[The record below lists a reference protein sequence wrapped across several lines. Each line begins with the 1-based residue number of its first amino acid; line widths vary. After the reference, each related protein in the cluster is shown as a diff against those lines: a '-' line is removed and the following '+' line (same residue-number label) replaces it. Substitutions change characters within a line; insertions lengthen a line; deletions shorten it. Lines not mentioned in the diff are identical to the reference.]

1 MSIGKNFEAAQQ
13 RKNARER
20 STDEIPLWKRL
31 KELPVPLLMIYGA
44 EDRGQAGKRAALFM
58 EMEPS
63 LRLEL
68 IDNARHMVM
77 WDAKELFANK
87 ILEFLSG

>member
-1 MSIGKNFEAAQQ
+1 
-13 RKNARER
+13 
-20 STDEIPLWKRL
+20 
-31 KELPVPLLMIYGA
+31 MIYGA
-44 EDRGQAGKRAALFM
+44 QDRGQAGKRAALFM

-77 WDAKELFANK
+77 WDAKELFAKK